1 MTVYRLTNSPI
12 SFRFLCLDGKESSG
26 GLLSIAQYDP
36 WKTDTCNYD
45 PTNTGCHEAVSSLH
59 MQCKVLPFQGHLL
72 ILVLLENICSEINCV
87 VLNSEIKTK
96 AVVS

>member
-1 MTVYRLTNSPI
+1 MARNHPADYCLLPNMTPEKQIHVIMTQPKIKQVL
-12 SFRFLCLDGKESSG
+12 F
-26 GLLSIAQYDP
+26 
-36 WKTDTCNYD
+36 
-45 PTNTGCHEAVSSLH
+45 NTGCHEAVSSLH